1 MHNIKTKI
9 IASIGPATLD
19 FKVFQ
24 RIIEEGIDF
33 IRINT
38 SYGDP
43 EQYDH
48 ILNNLKKAKNKKKI
62 HIILDIKSLD
72 ILSYARAN
80 KIKYIALSFAESP
93 KQIQAV
99 RKALPGC
106 FVISKIETRA
116 GVKNFDKILDASDGI
131 MIARGDLGHAIS
143 LEKVPPLQKDFIYKT
158 LDKDKFVIT
167 ATEMLLSMVD
177 KKKPTR
183 AEVSDVANAVFD
195 GSHGVMLSEE
205 TTIGKH
211 PVQAVD
217 MMHKI
222 IVEAEKWGKKVKS
235 ARLLSRQC
243 TLK

>member
-1 MHNIKTKI
+1 
-9 IASIGPATLD
+9 
-19 FKVFQ
+19 
-24 RIIEEGIDF
+24 
-33 IRINT
+33 
-38 SYGDP
+38 
-43 EQYDH
+43 
-48 ILNNLKKAKNKKKI
+48 
-62 HIILDIKSLD
+62 
-72 ILSYARAN
+72 
-80 KIKYIALSFAESP
+80 
-93 KQIQAV
+93 
-99 RKALPGC
+99 
-106 FVISKIETRA
+106 
-116 GVKNFDKILDASDGI
+116 
-131 MIARGDLGHAIS
+131 
-143 LEKVPPLQKDFIYKT
+143 
-158 LDKDKFVIT
+158 
-167 ATEMLLSMVD
+167 MLLSMVD